1 MHRRSLEA
9 PTSVLAAEM
18 DLELL
23 LVLEV
28 FDRRE
33 GVQASR
39 AEASKA
45 VATIARISLSSG
57 TGVFLSD
64 DLGFLSCLRSLW
76 KGEVLEKLFQKL
88 TNAPG
93 SIQS

>member
-1 MHRRSLEA
+1 MMHRRSLEA

-33 GVQASR
+33 GVQAVFTGLR
-39 AEASKA
+39 AP
-45 VATIARISLSSG
+45 VAQPPAFRAFTAFGL
-57 TGVFLSD
+57 
-64 DLGFLSCLRSLW
+64 
-76 KGEVLEKLFQKL
+76 Q
-88 TNAPG
+88 
-93 SIQS
+93 